1 MSIVDGKF
9 YNIQCDCCKEII
21 NENWYNNPDDANTE
35 ADQGS
40 YILELGGRHYCP
52 RCYRHDDEDNIIT
65 SDGRKFDGDT
75 MEELDNSDYFV
86 RKATEI
92 VCHTTKPESFLES
105 NTTARL
111 IAKQAVML
119 AIEMRDKKGGNG

>member
-1 MSIVDGKF
+1 MIVSDTF
-9 YNIQCDCCKEII
+9 YNIQCDCCGKII
-21 NENWYNNPDDANTE
+21 NENWYNNPDGANME
-35 ADQGS
+35 AGNGS
-40 YILELGGRHYCP
+40 YVLELGGRHYCP
-52 RCYRHDDEDNIIT
+52 RCYYHDDEDNIIT

-75 MEELDNSDYFV
+75 MEELDNSDSFV
-86 RKATEI
+86 RKATAI

-119 AIEMRDKKGGNG
+119 AIEMRDKKVGGK